1 MLVGQLW
8 LFMPMLFNFPALG
21 STSAIAWR
29 HWQWRRI
36 MIERFLHSKG
46 ACPVVKINHG
56 ILFYLNSCSQS
67 YSFFA
72 DHVTKMRSPRMV
84 STGNVFDSAVAT

>member
-21 STSAIAWR
+21 STSAIVWR

-36 MIERFLHSKG
+36 MIERFFHSTG
-46 ACPVVKINHG
+46 ARPVVKINHG
-56 ILFYLNSCSQS
+56 KDIQRSNGIQKENACSE
-67 YSFFA
+67 
-72 DHVTKMRSPRMV
+72 
-84 STGNVFDSAVAT
+84 TGI